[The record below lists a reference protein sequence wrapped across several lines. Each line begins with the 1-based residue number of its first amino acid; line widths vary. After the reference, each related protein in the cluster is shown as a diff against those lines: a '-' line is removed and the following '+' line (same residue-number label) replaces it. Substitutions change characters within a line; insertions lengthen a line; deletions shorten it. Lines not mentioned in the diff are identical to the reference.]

1 MATKFDIP
9 EALDGWLRQS
19 VLAMGV
25 DPFVLSLTSHAYQS
39 STIRGYVGA
48 IAHIALWMTQQRIAL
63 AQFEERLVSQFI
75 DEHVPHSPCDY
86 GEAMPNQKARGA
98 HMTGAA
104 ADSVAT
110 TLHNSALCIISVE
123 QNRVAVAV

>member
-1 MATKFDIP
+1 MSSGRLGVGASSAQVAVMPTVDTRNCGDGATW
-9 EALDGWLRQS
+9 ER
-19 VLAMGV
+19 
-25 DPFVLSLTSHAYQS
+25 
-39 STIRGYVGA
+39 STIRGYISA
-48 IAHIALWMTQQRIAL
+48 IVHIALWMTQERIAL
-63 AQFEERLVSQFI
+63 AQLDERLVSQFI
-75 DEHVPHSPCDY
+75 DEHFPHWPCDY
-86 GEAMPNQKARGA
+86 GKAMPNQKARGA